1 MENVRY
7 RRFKLGLVVHPATR
21 VASESRFAIF
31 LARILWKM
39 RLVSREN
46 ISASLASLTSL
57 ARRENAI
64 NCEACESHNL
74 RVLQFERL
82 ANKQNHK
89 HSEKLVLDPKFSQDF
104 RVKIIKDSRESRYEI
119 SVCETRKSCYE
130 ICLRDSQK
138 ASLAMKFLSAR
149 LVRSNSR
156 YEIS

>member
-1 MENVRY
+1 M
-7 RRFKLGLVVHPATR
+7 R
-21 VASESRFAIF
+21 VSRVSRFSQEG
-31 LARILWKM
+31 KK
-39 RLVSREN
+39 
-46 ISASLASLTSL
+46 
-57 ARRENAI
+57 AI

-119 SVCETRKSCYE
+119 SVCETRESCYE

-138 ASLAMKFLSAR
+138 TSIAIKFLSAR